1 MSQARAQLRA
11 RFLARAAERL
21 VALGNVLLAIES
33 HPNDAGL
40 VEQIMREIH
49 TLKGE
54 AKLMQ
59 LDQINAIAHETEGLI
74 MAAHAA
80 GLARNL
86 SAVEHLFAGFDV
98 MRQLVELEQGSEG
111 KSPDVQGICVRLQLA
126 ATQLSASKSKA
137 DEGGPAIP
145 EIAPQT
151 TSGADLQGG
160 ADTDWLFRSAAH
172 MRVDPARL
180 DELGKVSAQLLLNQQ
195 ALERSVAALTKRV
208 EGLARELETVESLV
222 TRVGSPSIARREV
235 LERALSG
242 IARRVRK
249 YQEARRAARDESRA
263 ARDRVFQTGIA
274 QDELQARLRELRL
287 QPVGSLFE
295 RFPRAARDLALAQ
308 GKRVRVEVKDA
319 DLGVD
324 KRVLERL
331 AEPLLHLVRNAIDH
345 GIETPEARQ
354 LAGKPPLAHL
364 RLAAEQLGSAIDLI
378 VEDDGR
384 GIDPNAL
391 RERAIELGL
400 MTASTAREASDTD
413 VMQLVF
419 RPGFSTR
426 ALATDISGRGV
437 GLDVVARTMADLGG
451 SVRIESK
458 PDVGTR
464 FVLVVP
470 GSVLLKPVLVA
481 RIGGQQFGFA
491 AQRVSRVVRLSEAE
505 VEPTGA
511 QRVLRM
517 DGQRMVL
524 GDLGPMLGISAQEE
538 GERSAI
544 VISAS
549 GRTAAFA
556 VDEVVGQAQVLQRP
570 VGAFMAGHSLL
581 EGVAITESGS
591 AILLLS
597 GDHLMEMLESRRHAL
612 TSLEPARAHTHHSVL
627 VVDDSEVTRE
637 LVSSI
642 LRSEGF
648 EVIEAVNGRDALDR
662 LRTNRPSVVLS
673 DLEMPVLDGLG
684 LLVEIRKSAEFS
696 DLPVVMLTTRG
707 SEADR
712 RRGAEAG
719 ASAYLIKGNFDEQE
733 LVSTVRRFL
742 KAGGKT

>member
-1 MSQARAQLRA
+1 MSQARAQMRA
-11 RFLARAAERL
+11 RFLARASERL

-33 HPNDAGL
+33 HPNDPAL
-40 VEQIMREIH
+40 VDQIMREIH

-59 LDQINAIAHETEGLI
+59 LAQINAVAHETEGLI
-74 MAAHAA
+74 MAAHTA
-80 GLARNL
+80 GLARSL
-86 SAVEHLFAGFDV
+86 DAVEHLFAGFDV

-111 KSPDVQGICVRLQLA
+111 KAPDVQGICARLQLA
-126 ATQLSASKSKA
+126 AAQLSARAANEAGS
-137 DEGGPAIP
+137 GPP
-145 EIAPQT
+145 EVTAASVPRAEPQ
-151 TSGADLQGG
+151 SV

-172 MRVDPARL
+172 MRVDPVRL

-208 EGLARELETVESLV
+208 ESLTRELETVETLV
-222 TRVGSPSIARREV
+222 TRVGAPSVARREL
-235 LERALSG
+235 LERALTG
-242 IARRVRK
+242 IARRVRTWP
-249 YQEARRAARDESRA
+249 EARRAARDESRA

-345 GIETPEARQ
+345 GIEKPEARQ

-364 RLAAEQLGSAIDLI
+364 RLSAEQVGSAIDLI

-384 GIDPNAL
+384 GIDPGAL
-391 RERAIELGL
+391 RGRAIELGL
-400 MTASTAREASDTD
+400 LPASTARELSDAD
-413 VMQLVF
+413 AMQLVF

-426 ALATDISGRGV
+426 TTTTDISGRGV

-451 SVRIESK
+451 SVRLESK
-458 PDVGTR
+458 LGVGTR
-464 FVLVVP
+464 FVLIVP

-481 RIGGQQFGFA
+481 RIGGQEFGFA

-505 VEPTGA
+505 VEPTGTH
-511 QRVLRM
+511 RVLRM

-524 GDLGPMLGISAQEE
+524 GDLGPMLGIAADAE

-556 VDEVVGQAQVLQRP
+556 VDDVIGQAQVLQRP
-570 VGAFMAGHSLL
+570 IGAFMAGHALL
-581 EGVAITESGS
+581 DGVAITESGS

-597 GDHLMEMLESRRHAL
+597 GDRLVEMLDSRSAFTTRES
-612 TSLEPARAHTHHSVL
+612 ARSRTHHSVL

-648 EVIEAVNGRDALDR
+648 EVIEAVNGRDALER

-684 LLVEIRKSAEFS
+684 LLAEIRKSAEFS
-696 DLPVVMLTTRG
+696 DLPVVMFTTRG

-719 ASAYLIKGNFDEQE
+719 ASAYLVKGNFDEQE

-742 KAGGKT
+742 KAEAAT